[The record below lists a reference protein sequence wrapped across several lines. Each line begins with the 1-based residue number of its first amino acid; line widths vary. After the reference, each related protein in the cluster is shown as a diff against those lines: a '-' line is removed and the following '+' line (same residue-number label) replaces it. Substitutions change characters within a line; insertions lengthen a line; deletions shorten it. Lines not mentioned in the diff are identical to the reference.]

1 MTIESV
7 LQDYMKAIRAGDR
20 TAAIGAVQQAQ
31 AAGHDF
37 RTVYLKVFQP
47 ALEEVGRLWQINVMS
62 VAEEHLATAITQF
75 AMLSLYQ
82 SVSAPPAATQRSLI
96 AACAEAE
103 RHDLGLR
110 MVCDFLELEGWRTWY
125 LGSAVPI
132 DSLVGLARTRKPNA
146 IALSA
151 SLPTHISDLKRAIIE
166 LKALKPAPFVLVGGR
181 PFTRDGS
188 LAELIGA
195 DATAPDAGT
204 AVDVLKERFPA

>member
-7 LQDYMKAIRAGDR
+7 LQSYVKAIRAGDR

-82 SVSAPPAATQRSLI
+82 SVSAPAATQRSLI
-96 AACAEAE
+96 AACAETE

-125 LGSAVPI
+125 LGSAVPV

-151 SLPTHISDLKRAIIE
+151 SLPTHIADLKRVITE
-166 LKALKPAPFVLVGGR
+166 LKALKNPPFVLVGGR
-181 PFTRDGS
+181 PFTRDAS

-195 DATAPDAGT
+195 DATAPDASA

>member
-7 LQDYMKAIRAGDR
+7 LQNYMKAIRAGDR

-82 SVSAPPAATQRSLI
+82 SVSAPPATQRSLV
-96 AACAEAE
+96 AACAETE

-132 DSLVGLARTRKPNA
+132 DSLVGLARTRKPTA

-151 SLPTHISDLKRAIIE
+151 SLPTHIADLKHVIAE
-166 LKALKPAPFVLVGGR
+166 LKALKNPPFVLVGGR
-181 PFTRDGS
+181 PFTRDAS

-195 DATAPDAGT
+195 DATATDAGT